1 MDAFLLTFACIFA
14 VNLLPAFGPPT
25 WALLVFFKLEYD
37 LPIVPMILG
46 AALCAASGR
55 LVLAHASR
63 RLRHRLSPRR
73 REHLNAAAEALTGD
87 RRRSAGALG
96 LFALSPVPSAQLFVA
111 AGLLDLRLLR
121 LTAAFFAGRLISYA
135 TYVSGA
141 ALAQDSLSDVLR
153 DAFASPVGIALQIA
167 MLVALIAML
176 RIDWASRFARH
187 RPDGGRADDAFASAR
202 DSRSSDVSRLVA
214 VGRSPRKPS
223 AAIRSSD
230 RRR

>member
-1 MDAFLLTFACIFA
+1 MDAYLLTFACIFA

-73 REHLNAAAEALTGD
+73 REHLSAAAEVLTGD

-141 ALAQDSLSDVLR
+141 ALAQDSLSDVLGN
-153 DAFASPVGIALQIA
+153 AFASPVGIALQIA
-167 MLVALIAML
+167 MLLALIALL
-176 RIDWASRFARH
+176 RIDWASRLAT
-187 RPDGGRADDAFASAR
+187 PRAHFPR
-202 DSRSSDVSRLVA
+202 G
-214 VGRSPRKPS
+214 VGRFRTSPSTRRGRRW
-223 AAIRSSD
+223 RSP
-230 RRR
+230 